1 MRRRLPPLTA
11 LRAFEAAG
19 RLGRMTLAA
28 EELHVTHSAVSR
40 QVRHL
45 EAALGVTLFEGPKT
59 ALRLSEAGRRLLPGL
74 TAAFDGLESAV
85 RQVADT
91 EQGPLDVSCLG
102 TLTLRWLIPRL
113 HRFQAASPGI
123 EVRLTSSDAPVD
135 FARDGCDVAIRVGRA
150 PWPEEVE
157 VTPLFPETFGP
168 VMAPRWQQDPG
179 GPPEGRAPKTPLPKT
194 PSPAVC
200 LPEELPRLRTRTRP
214 EAWSAWAA
222 RAGSQ
227 AASEAAP
234 ETGAAYEH
242 FYFLLEAVTAGLGA
256 CVAPW
261 VLVADDLRAGRLVA
275 PFGFI
280 DSGLTYVALR
290 RRRRHRKAARFVAW
304 LEAEARATP
313 QPRSPSQQ
321 SRPQYR

>member
-1 MRRRLPPLTA
+1 MSRRLPPLTA

-59 ALRLSEAGRRLLPGL
+59 ALRLSEAGQRLLPGL
-74 TAAFDGLESAV
+74 TAAFDGLDAAV

-91 EQGPLDVSCLG
+91 EEGALDVSCLG

-113 HRFQAASPGI
+113 HRFQAAHPGI

-135 FARDGCDVAIRVGRA
+135 FGRDGCDVAIRVGRG
-150 PWPEEVE
+150 PWPAEAE

-168 VMAPRWQQDPG
+168 VMAPRWQQPAAAPDGSVPDG
-179 GPPEGRAPKTPLPKT
+179 SAPEARLPD
-194 PSPAVC
+194 AV
-200 LPEELPRLRTRTRP
+200 PRLHTRTRP
-214 EAWSAWAA
+214 EAWAAWAA
-222 RAGSQ
+222 RAGRPIGP
-227 AASEAAP
+227 ETGTGAAP
-234 ETGAAYEH
+234 EAVPQYEH
-242 FYFLLEAVTAGLGA
+242 FYFLLEAVTTGLGA

-261 VLVADDLRAGRLVA
+261 VLVADDLRAGRLAA

-280 DSGLTYVALR
+280 DSGLSYVALR
-290 RRRRHRKAARFVAW
+290 RRRRHRKSARFVAW

-313 QPRSPSQQ
+313 QP
-321 SRPQYR
+321 